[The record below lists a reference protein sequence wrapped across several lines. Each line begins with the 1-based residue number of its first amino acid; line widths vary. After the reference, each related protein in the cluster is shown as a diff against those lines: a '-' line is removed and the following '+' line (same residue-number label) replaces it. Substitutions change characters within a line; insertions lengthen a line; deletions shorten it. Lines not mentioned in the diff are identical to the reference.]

1 MPSLAHE
8 ALAGLITF
16 ANRKLAHD
24 DEGMTAEM
32 MAAQIRPRHFAPPRS
47 LDRHV
52 TLALHRD
59 HGWRIYEMT
68 PRDSPVPRHRVVYFH
83 GGGYVYEVDWAHWRV
98 CRRICTMVPAQ
109 VSVPIYPLA
118 PGTTAETTVPTAADI
133 VEAILHDTGDDSL
146 VTLMGDSAGGGLA
159 LAVAQTLRDRGAGAP
174 RLVLIA
180 PWLDVTMTFEGLD
193 EVSTRDPMLS
203 VPRLR
208 KAGELYAGALDAKDP
223 RVSPIYGDL
232 HGLGPITVLV
242 GTRDLLVHD
251 SRRLRD
257 LAEAE
262 GIDVSYHEAQDLIHV
277 WPILPLPEARE
288 ARQAIVGSILSPR
301 RSPKLSPNR

>member
-8 ALAGLITF
+8 ALAGLIML
-16 ANRKLAHD
+16 ANRRLAHD

-47 LDRHV
+47 LDRYV

-59 HGWRIYEMT
+59 HGWRVYEMT
-68 PRDSPVPRHRVVYFH
+68 PREAPVPQQRVVYFH

-118 PGTTAETTVPTAADI
+118 PGATAQITVPTAADI
-133 VEAILHDTGDDSL
+133 VEAVLQDAGDESL

-159 LAVAQTLRDRGAGAP
+159 LAVAQQLRDRGSGAP

-180 PWLDVTMTFEGLD
+180 PWLDVTMTYESLD

-208 KAGELYAGALDAKDP
+208 RAGELYAGDLDVKDP

-232 HGLGPITVLV
+232 RGLGPVTVLV
-242 GTRDLLVHD
+242 GTRDLLLHD

-257 LAEAE
+257 LAQAE
-262 GIDVSYHEAQDLIHV
+262 GVEVTYHEAQDLIHV
-277 WPILPLPEARE
+277 WPILPLPEARR
-288 ARQAIVGSILSPR
+288 ARHAIVGSIRSPR
-301 RSPKLSPNR
+301 LTPSR